1 MNTRINHSSSVLML
15 VVCMFLRVEI
25 YMALILQFPVS
36 RTSGRPR
43 KFKCGTKGFTLFAR
57 YSQTQDLFTSRLQG
71 KFKTMVCVYHA
82 RLITDVRHF
91 IGDT

>member
-1 MNTRINHSSSVLML
+1 MNTHIDHSSSVLIL
-15 VVCMFLRVEI
+15 VCMYARVEI
-25 YMALILQFPVS
+25 YTALILQFPVS
-36 RTSGRPR
+36 RTSGRLR
-43 KFKCGTKGFTLFAR
+43 KFKCGTEGLTLFAR

-71 KFKTMVCVYHA
+71 KFNTMVCVYHA